1 MRQVHRAGEKLFID
15 YSGDTAAVIDAA
27 SGEIRTAQ
35 IFVAVMGA
43 SKYAYAE
50 ATWTQSLP
58 DWIASHIRTFEFMQA
73 TPGLLIPDNLK
84 SAIKRACRY
93 EPEATST
100 YEDMARHYSTAILP
114 ARPHRPRDKGSDS
127 YCTSSVM

>member
-1 MRQVHRAGEKLFID
+1 MRA
-15 YSGDTAAVIDAA
+15 
-27 SGEIRTAQ
+27 AQ

-73 TPGLLIPDNLK
+73 TPSLLIPDNLK

-93 EPEATST
+93 EPEATTT
-100 YEDMARHYSTAILP
+100 YQDMARHYSTAILP
-114 ARPHRPRDKGSDS
+114 AGPRRPRDKPAAESG
-127 YCTSSVM
+127 VLLVQRWILARLRNRQF